1 MAHAPREW
9 QGGPPFH
16 KQEPNMSSVVVSEV
30 DDDDRLVRR
39 YRRTR
44 DGREVILIDNR
55 LSFRSDRPR
64 WFVDIVDLPPIV
76 VRIPRER
83 YVVDYS
89 RASDDDLYDAIA
101 AEPLEPLSRRYS
113 LEEVRWSYPLRER
126 MRRVDLD
133 DLNRRVALRRIT
145 PFLERDRR

>member
-1 MAHAPREW
+1 
-9 QGGPPFH
+9 
-16 KQEPNMSSVVVSEV
+16 
-30 DDDDRLVRR
+30 
-39 YRRTR
+39 
-44 DGREVILIDNR
+44 
-55 LSFRSDRPR
+55 
-64 WFVDIVDLPPIV
+64 VDIVDLPPIV